1 MGLKQGATWNTLG
14 EHIGN
19 LRTHW
24 ALERNIEG
32 TKKNEKNPPPTPST
46 QNLKEKKSRHLECML
61 PPTHWL
67 HVFFISKTVGRQFWP
82 RLMAGGKD

>member
-24 ALERNIEG
+24 ALEGNIEG
-32 TKKNEKNPPPTPST
+32 TNMYFKYVNK
-46 QNLKEKKSRHLECML
+46 
-61 PPTHWL
+61 
-67 HVFFISKTVGRQFWP
+67 
-82 RLMAGGKD
+82 